1 MFSGYYQAVYQY
13 IVVPSNCAEITML
26 IFLIK
31 LTVNNLVN
39 KSRIK
44 TPGLWMHAQKPVDF
58 IGQTH
63 QKPHPKLPPQN
74 VIQF

>member
-1 MFSGYYQAVYQY
+1 MSRMFSGYYQAVYQY

-44 TPGLWMHAQKPVDF
+44 TPGL
-58 IGQTH
+58 
-63 QKPHPKLPPQN
+63 
-74 VIQF
+74 